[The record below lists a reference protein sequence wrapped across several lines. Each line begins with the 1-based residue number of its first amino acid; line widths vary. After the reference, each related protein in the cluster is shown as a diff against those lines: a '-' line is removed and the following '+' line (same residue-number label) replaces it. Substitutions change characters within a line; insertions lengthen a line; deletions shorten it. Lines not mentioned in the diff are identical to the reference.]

1 MLKLCLTSW
10 SLQLLA
16 LSLQTAKIFSVVVA
30 KRLLSFFLNFSVSK
44 LLKIVPC
51 IKMDFFLSVF
61 SHLFSQILCAL
72 NLFVCFC
79 IWVHLR
85 PMQT

>member
-10 SLQLLA
+10 SLQLFA

-30 KRLLSFFLNFSVSK
+30 KRLLSFFFNFSVTK

-51 IKMDFFLSVF
+51 IKIVFFLSVF
-61 SHLFSQILCAL
+61 SHLFSQKLCAL

-79 IWVHLR
+79 IWVHL
-85 PMQT
+85 